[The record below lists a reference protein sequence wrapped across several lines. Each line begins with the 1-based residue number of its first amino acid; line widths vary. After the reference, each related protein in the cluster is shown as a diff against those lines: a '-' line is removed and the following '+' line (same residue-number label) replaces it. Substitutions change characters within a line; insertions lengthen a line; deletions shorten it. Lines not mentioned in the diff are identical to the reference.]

1 MGRISDGASVDLA
14 SVRAELVELDR
25 QAEALNARRE
35 LLRTVLDF
43 GMAEAAADAAADA
56 AAPAAIVSPGTPAST
71 TREVILAVMAT
82 LPPGTELKTSEL
94 HARMVA
100 DHGYGSTSETVRKAA
115 QRMAGRGL
123 ILRPSPGSWAPAPR
137 LEEAAVSH

>member
-43 GMAEAAADAAADA
+43 GMAEAAADAAA
-56 AAPAAIVSPGTPAST
+56 PTAIVSPGTPAST